1 MIGNADPVA
10 RKSGLLRAS
19 WLAIMPLLAIT
30 AAAAAAPLSS
40 ALRSGGTTINP
51 LLWRVQAQ
59 RGQANAANV
68 SLQILPGPAIAIGG
82 KVSFGVTA
90 RKSGYLM
97 LVDVDADGRM
107 SQIFPTAELLAQ
119 SVERDM
125 NFVKPGIQFVVP
137 TPAAQQRGF
146 EYVVAPPTGS
156 AVIIAIL
163 SERRVQLLDLPDI
176 QRKLQGPAETLSYL
190 SDWTSQLR
198 VPDGGSGKLVPSN
211 WSFDIKS
218 YTIK

>member
-1 MIGNADPVA
+1 MSPAELVC
-10 RKSGLLRAS
+10 RKQS
-19 WLAIMPLLAIT
+19 WFAIVLLLAGSG
-30 AAAAAAPLSS
+30 AAPAAPPPS
-40 ALRSGGTTINP
+40 ASPSAGATNAP
-51 LLWRVQAQ
+51 LLWRVQAP
-59 RGQANAANV
+59 RGPANAAGV
-68 SLQILPGPAIAIGG
+68 SLEILPGPTVNVGG

-90 RKSGYLM
+90 KKAGYLI

-107 SQIFPTAELLAQ
+107 SQIFPTPELLEQ
-119 SVERDM
+119 SDGRDI
-125 NFVKPGIQFVVP
+125 NLVKPGVQFIVP

-156 AVIIAIL
+156 AVMVAIL

-176 QRKLQGPAETLSYL
+176 QRKLQGPADTLSYL

-198 VPDGGSGKLVPSN
+198 IPDSGGGRLLPNN

-218 YTIK
+218 YSIK

>member
-1 MIGNADPVA
+1 MSPAERNC
-10 RKSGLLRAS
+10 RNQS
-19 WLAIMPLLAIT
+19 WLAIVLLLAGNG
-30 AAAAAAPLSS
+30 AASAAPLSPAFPS
-40 ALRSGGTTINP
+40 ASATIAP

-59 RGQANAANV
+59 RGQANAASV
-68 SLQILPGPAIAIGG
+68 SLEILPGPTVSIGG

-90 RKSGYLM
+90 RKPGYLM
-97 LVDVDADGRM
+97 LVDVDAEGRM

-125 NFVKPGIQFVVP
+125 NLVKPGVQFVVP

-146 EYVVAPPTGS
+146 EYVVAPPAGS
-156 AVIIAIL
+156 AVIVAIL
-163 SERRVQLLDLPDI
+163 SERRVQLLDLPDV
-176 QRKLQGPAETLSYL
+176 QRRLQGPADTLSYL

-198 VPDGGSGKLVPSN
+198 IPDSGSGKLVPNN

-218 YTIK
+218 YSIK